1 MTYVQQYLSSFPNLF
16 LEIRKLCTKSCGCK
30 TRVHLPCFA
39 DIAYVSNPLSCF
51 EDHLIASKVNQL
63 SDHDSQIGFVP
74 PHNTSPLLSKLPPP
88 LCPQHGD
95 EKSPDHLEADRR
107 GAPPEE
113 SLCDFD
119 FLPIDRRHPR
129 ELHRDPVATPAYK
142 CLCHGSAEED
152 GGKSEPCESWHAELQ
167 NAQFRLFL

>member
-1 MTYVQQYLSSFPNLF
+1 MQKELWLQNKSTPAL
-16 LEIRKLCTKSCGCK
+16 LCRHS
-30 TRVHLPCFA
+30 L
-39 DIAYVSNPLSCF
+39 CF
-51 EDHLIASKVNQL
+51 EPFEGHLIASKVNQL